1 VDRFAGYQPGA
12 TLFRFLGERA
22 FRYNERNDK
31 TEAKMQTFAEY
42 MAESF
47 NSKAALVWDYPRRS
61 HATATFGV
69 DGIKVIVSF
78 EQKDVTGPW
87 HVVFEVDQSDSTG
100 AVHSSFEIF
109 NGVFQAVE
117 EFIEVR
123 EPETVVF
130 ATKRDKLAGIYQTYL
145 RKESS
150 KLDKLGYRLEGPFR
164 VDPYMEFLV
173 KRVKPSDWKA

>member
-1 VDRFAGYQPGA
+1 
-12 TLFRFLGERA
+12 
-22 FRYNERNDK
+22 
-31 TEAKMQTFAEY
+31 MQTFAEY

-47 NSKAALVWDYPRRS
+47 NSNASLVWDYPGRS
-61 HATATFGV
+61 HATASFHV

-78 EQKDVTGPW
+78 EQRDATGSW
-87 HVVFEVDQSDSTG
+87 HVVFEVDQGDSTA

-117 EFIEVR
+117 EFITVR
-123 EPETVVF
+123 EPETMVF

-150 KLDKLGYRLEGPFR
+150 KLEKLGYRLEGPYR
-164 VDPYMEFLV
+164 VDPYMEFVL
-173 KRVKPSDWKA
+173 KRVKPSSWKA

>member
-1 VDRFAGYQPGA
+1 M
-12 TLFRFLGERA
+12 
-22 FRYNERNDK
+22 NSK
-31 TEAKMQTFAEY
+31 TRSAAIMQTFAEY

-47 NSKAALVWDYPRRS
+47 NSNAKLVWDYPRHS

-69 DGIKVIVSF
+69 DGIQVIVSF
-78 EQKDVTGPW
+78 EQREATGPW
-87 HVVFEVDQSDSTG
+87 HVVFEVDQSDSTA

-123 EPETVVF
+123 EPETMVF

-150 KLDKLGYRLEGPFR
+150 KLEKLGYRLGGPHR
-164 VDPYMEFLV
+164 VDPYMEFVL
-173 KRVKPSDWKA
+173 KRVRPSGWMA

>member
-1 VDRFAGYQPGA
+1 
-12 TLFRFLGERA
+12 
-22 FRYNERNDK
+22 
-31 TEAKMQTFAEY
+31 MQTFAEY

-47 NSKAALVWDYPRRS
+47 HSEAKLVWDYPRRCY
-61 HATATFGV
+61 ATATFLV
-69 DGIKVIVSF
+69 DGSKVIVSF
-78 EQKDVTGPW
+78 EQRDSDGPW
-87 HVVFEVDQSDSTG
+87 HVVFEVDQSDSTA

-123 EPETVVF
+123 EPETMVF

-150 KLDKLGYRLEGPFR
+150 KLDKLGYGLEGPYR
-164 VDPYMEFLV
+164 VDCYMEFVLT
-173 KRVKPSDWKA
+173 RRCTRG

>member
-1 VDRFAGYQPGA
+1 MR
-12 TLFRFLGERA
+12 
-22 FRYNERNDK
+22 
-31 TEAKMQTFAEY
+31 TFAEY

-47 NSKAALVWDYPRRS
+47 NSNAKLVWDYPRRS
-61 HATATFGV
+61 YATATFGV
-69 DGIKVIVSF
+69 DGIRVIVSF
-78 EQKDVTGPW
+78 EQRDTNGPW
-87 HVVFEVDQSDSTG
+87 HVVFEVDQNDSTT

-123 EPETVVF
+123 EPETMVF

-150 KLDKLGYRLEGPFR
+150 KLAKLGYSLEGPYR
-164 VDPYMEFLV
+164 VDPYMEFVL
-173 KRVKPSDWKA
+173 KRVKPSGWKA

>member
-1 VDRFAGYQPGA
+1 MNAEPGA
-12 TLFRFLGERA
+12 GGI
-22 FRYNERNDK
+22 
-31 TEAKMQTFAEY
+31 MQTFAEY

-47 NSKAALVWDYPRRS
+47 NSNARLVWDYPRRS
-61 HATATFGV
+61 HAIATFGV

-78 EQKDVTGPW
+78 EQREPTGPW
-87 HVVFEVDQSDSTG
+87 HVVFEVDQSDSTA
-100 AVHSSFEIF
+100 AVQSSFEIF

-123 EPETVVF
+123 EPERMVF

-150 KLDKLGYRLEGPFR
+150 KLEDVGYRLEGPYR
-164 VDPYMEFLV
+164 IDPYMEFVL
-173 KRVKPSDWKA
+173 KRVNPSGWKA

>member
-1 VDRFAGYQPGA
+1 MNA
-12 TLFRFLGERA
+12 TTRPA
-22 FRYNERNDK
+22 
-31 TEAKMQTFAEY
+31 AIMQTFAEY

-47 NSKAALVWDYPRRS
+47 NSNARLVWDYPRRS
-61 HATATFGV
+61 HASAAFGV

-78 EQKDVTGPW
+78 EQRDTDGPW
-87 HVVFEVDQSDSTG
+87 HVVFEVDQSDSTA

-123 EPETVVF
+123 EPETMVF

-150 KLDKLGYRLEGPFR
+150 KLDKLGYRLEGPYR
-164 VDPYMEFLV
+164 VDPYREFVL
-173 KRVKPSDWKA
+173 KRVKPSGWQG